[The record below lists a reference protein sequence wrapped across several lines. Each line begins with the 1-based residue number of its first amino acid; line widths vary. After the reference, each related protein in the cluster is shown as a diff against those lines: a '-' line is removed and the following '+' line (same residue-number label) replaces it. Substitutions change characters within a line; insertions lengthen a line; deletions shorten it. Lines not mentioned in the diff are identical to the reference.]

1 MSEGA
6 PLGLFGGTFDPV
18 HVGHLRLAEEA
29 REALQLGRV
38 RWIPAGQPWHRDSL
52 RTDAAHRLE
61 MVRRAVAS
69 NPLFE
74 VDDIEARSGLPGYTV
89 ETVSSLRAQLGVQQ
103 PMVLI
108 LGADAFS
115 RLHTWQR
122 WRELLDLVHI
132 GLATRAGLAAD
143 AAGLDEALAAEL
155 ATRRRD
161 GTDALR
167 AAPGGSIVCFDMT
180 PLAISA
186 TDLRTRLARGASCRY
201 LAPDTVL
208 DYISRHR
215 LY

>member
-1 MSEGA
+1 MSEDA

-29 REALQLGRV
+29 RESLQLGRV
-38 RWIPAGQPWHRDSL
+38 RWIPAGRPWHRDEL

-74 VDDIEARSGLPGYTV
+74 VDDIEARSGRPGYTV
-89 ETVSSLRAQLGVQQ
+89 ETVSSLRAVLGSQR
-103 PMVLI
+103 PLVLL

-122 WRELLDLVHI
+122 WRELLDLVHV
-132 GLATRAGLAAD
+132 GLATRAGQAAD
-143 AAGLDEALAAEL
+143 AAVLNDALAAEL
-155 ATRRRD
+155 AARRRD
-161 GTDALR
+161 SADALR
-167 AAPGGSIVCFDMT
+167 AAPGGAIVCFDMT

-186 TDLRTRLARGASCRY
+186 TDLRARLARGASCRY
-201 LAPDTVL
+201 LAPDAVL
-208 DYISRHR
+208 DYISHHR

>member
-1 MSEGA
+1 MSEGT

-29 REALQLGRV
+29 RESLQLGRV
-38 RWIPAGQPWHRDSL
+38 RWIPAGQPWHRDAM
-52 RTDAAHRLE
+52 RKDAAHRLE

-74 VDDIEARSGLPGYTV
+74 VDDIEARSGQPGYTV
-89 ETVSSLRAQLGVQQ
+89 ETVSSLRASLGARQ
-103 PMVLI
+103 PLVLI

-132 GLATRAGLAAD
+132 GLATRAGQAVD
-143 AAGLDEALAAEL
+143 AAGLDPALAAEL

-161 GTDALR
+161 DTDALR

-186 TDLRTRLARGASCRY
+186 TDLRARLARGASCRY